1 MEPSESKNK
10 RTTIAIV
17 GMVVT
22 VVAVVAA
29 AEQDSRILLVRT
41 RDKAS
46 RLSREGDTWKSGGG
60 WGSKEASAGGKP
72 ATNARQISDLRWA
85 RSARS
90 VAGQQQ
96 TRAAERDGK
105 SVCLF

>member
-41 RDKAS
+41 RDKAWIGEQCGLDKNTQQRGKKIQA
-46 RLSREGDTWKSGGG
+46 RL
-60 WGSKEASAGGKP
+60 GKH
-72 ATNARQISDLRWA
+72 
-85 RSARS
+85 
-90 VAGQQQ
+90 
-96 TRAAERDGK
+96 E
-105 SVCLF
+105 